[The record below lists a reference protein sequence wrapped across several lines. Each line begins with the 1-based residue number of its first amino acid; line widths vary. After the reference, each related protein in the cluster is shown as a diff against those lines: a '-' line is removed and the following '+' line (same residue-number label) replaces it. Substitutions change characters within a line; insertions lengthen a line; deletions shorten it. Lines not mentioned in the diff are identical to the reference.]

1 MNATALKLSAL
12 AGPCAALALAV
23 LAGPAGAQ
31 TPLTLTDVTQKNTT
45 QPQDIQCVITGQSC
59 PGGQQT
65 MDYFNYPQAGG
76 STDRDITSDP
86 NTAGQNGVPLV
97 SDYTVGYLESFA
109 GSVFDVGIDVNTT
122 GAKSETLTLFQ
133 VSVDG
138 SVVYE
143 FSGSQNLA
151 ETAFNGNGFY
161 DWLLGT
167 IDLSSYDSTD
177 IVTFRAVW
185 TGDVDGYESFFLIP
199 TTVIP
204 EPGTYALMMAGLG
217 VVGFMARRRRQQA

>member
-1 MNATALKLSAL
+1 MNATALKLSTL
-12 AGPCAALALAV
+12 AAPCAALALAAF
-23 LAGPAGAQ
+23 AGPVGAV
-31 TPLTLTDVTQKNTT
+31 TTLTLTDVTQKNTT
-45 QPQDIQCVITGQSC
+45 QPQDIQCIITGQAC

-97 SDYTVGYLESFA
+97 TDYTVGYLESFA
-109 GSVFDVGIDVNTT
+109 GKVFDVGIDVNTT
-122 GAKSETLTLFQ
+122 GAKSETLTLFD
-133 VSVDG
+133 VSVG
-138 SVVYE
+138 GNIVYE

-151 ETAFNGNGFY
+151 LTAFNGNGFY

-167 IDLSSYDSTD
+167 IDLTQYASTD

-199 TTVIP
+199 TTAVP
-204 EPGTYALMMAGLG
+204 EPGSYAMLMAGLG
-217 VVGFMARRRRQQA
+217 VVGYMARRRRQQA